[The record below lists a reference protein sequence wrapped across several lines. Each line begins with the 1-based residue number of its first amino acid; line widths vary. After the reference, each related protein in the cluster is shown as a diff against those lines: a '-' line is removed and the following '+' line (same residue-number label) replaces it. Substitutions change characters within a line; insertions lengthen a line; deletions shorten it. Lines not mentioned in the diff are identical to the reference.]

1 MSSLSEYQT
10 LINNLFDLIG
20 KIKNTRKI
28 ITDTRLSTK
37 ITLIRLTY
45 LKQTNKKH
53 IYLLFI
59 FFQISIMIQK

>member
-28 ITDTRLSTK
+28 ITDIFKTNK
-37 ITLIRLTY
+37 QKTY
-45 LKQTNKKH
+45 LPM
-53 IYLLFI
+53 IYI
-59 FFQISIMIQK
+59 FFRY

>member
-59 FFQISIMIQK
+59 SF

>member
-28 ITDTRLSTK
+28 ITDIFKTN
-37 ITLIRLTY
+37 
-45 LKQTNKKH
+45 KQTKN
-53 IYLLFI
+53 ISTYDLY
-59 FFQISIMIQK
+59 FFQILIMIQK

>member
-20 KIKNTRKI
+20 KIKNTIKI
-28 ITDTRLSTK
+28 ITDIFKTN
-37 ITLIRLTY
+37 
-45 LKQTNKKH
+45 KQTKN
-53 IYLLFI
+53 ICTYYYLY